1 LARLL
6 FIASR
11 MTSSRTLSPALSAV
25 FLSLASP
32 LLGQDA
38 KAASAALPQ
47 GAEAPKKAAEPKP
60 WRLNSALGGPSWL
73 TVSGEQRSRYETLN
87 HQFRSA
93 ANGNDLYAGQDDV
106 LALRTSVR
114 IDAKGDTLGGTVEIL
129 DSRQYGMQTDS
140 FVDTTMVNTS
150 DVLQAFGSAQL
161 GELGDGK
168 HELRVGRE
176 AIDLGNRRLVAR
188 NAFRNTINAFDGA
201 DWLWSSKDVS
211 ARAFWLMP
219 VERRPSDND
228 ALRNN
233 EFEFDNQD
241 LDTQFAGFYGTKKWN
256 DTDGVDVYVL
266 GLDENG
272 AGTRMRE
279 LVTIGSR
286 LFGNCAVNN
295 QPIQRDGAW
304 FYEVEAT
311 SQFGESK
318 TNTQPS
324 TPISDHEAW
333 FLHASLGYAFD
344 APWKPAVQVAYDYA
358 SGDRSNTDGK
368 NNRFDTLYGAR
379 RWEYGP
385 TGIWGAIARANLD
398 SPELRL
404 LLQPASDVNFMVAV
418 RGVWL
423 AEERDAW
430 TAGGLRDATGA
441 SGTHVG
447 EQIEARIRWDVLPKS
462 FDIEVGFATLL
473 EGSFQDRASGGQ
485 GEDATYGYLQTTF
498 RF

>member
-1 LARLL
+1 
-6 FIASR
+6 

-150 DVLQAFGSAQL
+150 DVLQAYGSAQL

-219 VERRPSDND
+219 VERRPSVPSSTPTPQQTDP
-228 ALRNN
+228 LRNN

-279 LVTIGSR
+279 LVTVGSR
-286 LFGNCAVNN
+286 LFVNCGVNT

-318 TNTQPS
+318 TSATAS
-324 TPISDHEAW
+324 TISDHEAW
-333 FLHASLGYAFD
+333 FVHASLGYAFD

-385 TGIWGAIARANLD
+385 TGLWGAVSRANLD

>member
-1 LARLL
+1 
-6 FIASR
+6 

>member
-1 LARLL
+1 
-6 FIASR
+6 
-11 MTSSRTLSPALSAV
+11 
-25 FLSLASP
+25 
-32 LLGQDA
+32 
-38 KAASAALPQ
+38 
-47 GAEAPKKAAEPKP
+47 
-60 WRLNSALGGPSWL
+60 
-73 TVSGEQRSRYETLN
+73 
-87 HQFRSA
+87 
-93 ANGNDLYAGQDDV
+93 
-106 LALRTSVR
+106 
-114 IDAKGDTLGGTVEIL
+114 
-129 DSRQYGMQTDS
+129 MQTDS
-140 FVDTTMVNTS
+140 FVDTSMVNTS

-188 NAFRNTINAFDGA
+188 NAFRNTINAFDGV

-279 LVTIGSR
+279 LVTVGSR

-318 TNTQPS
+318 TSATAS
-324 TPISDHEAW
+324 TISDHEAW
-333 FLHASLGYAFD
+333 FVHASLGYAFD

-385 TGIWGAIARANLD
+385 TGIWGAVARANLD

-447 EQIEARIRWDVLPKS
+447 EQIEARIRWDVLPRS

>member
-1 LARLL
+1 
-6 FIASR
+6 
-11 MTSSRTLSPALSAV
+11 MTSSRTLGPALSAV

-32 LLGQDA
+32 LLGQDG
-38 KAASAALPQ
+38 KAVSSAVPQ
-47 GAEAPKKAAEPKP
+47 DAQEPKKAAEPKP
-60 WRLNSALGGPSWL
+60 WRLNGALGGPSWL

-93 ANGNDLYAGQDDV
+93 ANGNDLYAGNDDV

-114 IDAKGDTLGGTVEIL
+114 IDAKGDALGGTVEIL

-150 DVLQAFGSAQL
+150 DVLQAYGSAQL

-168 HELRVGRE
+168 HEVRVGRE

-266 GLDENG
+266 GLDESG

-279 LVTIGSR
+279 LVTVGSR

-295 QPIQRDGAW
+295 QPVKRDGAW

-318 TNTQPS
+318 TSATAA
-324 TPISDHEAW
+324 TISDHEAW
-333 FLHASLGYAFD
+333 FAHASLGYAFD
-344 APWKPAVQVAYDYA
+344 APWKPAVQLAYDYA
-358 SGDRSNTDGK
+358 SGDRRNNDGK

-379 RWEYGP
+379 RFEYGP
-385 TGIWGAIARANLD
+385 TGIWGAVARANLD

-404 LLQPASDVNFMVAV
+404 LLQPASDVSFMVAV

-430 TAGGLRDATGA
+430 TASGLRDATGA
-441 SGTHVG
+441 SGSHVG

-462 FDIEVGFATLL
+462 FEIELGCATLL